1 VARHQKNSGGFLLRV
16 ESASNLLCLDRDWS
30 LRMSVVEN
38 THFWLLVL
46 AASCLVML
54 FLPGRYSPE
63 MRERRKRQKNYGRVI
78 SKARGPVVTL
88 SVRTTKP

>member
-1 VARHQKNSGGFLLRV
+1 MF
-16 ESASNLLCLDRDWS
+16 
-30 LRMSVVEN
+30 VVEN

-63 MRERRKRQKNYGRVI
+63 MRERRKRHRNYGRVI
-78 SKARGPVVTL
+78 SRAKGPVVTL
-88 SVRTTKP
+88 SVDTPKP